1 MCQIGIVVEVG
12 GVPCWAQRR
21 WQRCHRQGG
30 NNIDAT
36 MHLTIGLKD
45 ILVFLPH
52 PLHQF
57 LFFLGGEG
65 LDCKS
70 DATWNDKS
78 VNSGYGRVLVR
89 VNGKEN
95 PTIQESGIWA
105 YAI

>member
-1 MCQIGIVVEVG
+1 MPSPGRKQH
-12 GVPCWAQRR
+12 RR
-21 WQRCHRQGG
+21 HHAPYNWSQGYF
-30 NNIDAT
+30 
-36 MHLTIGLKD
+36 GLFASSSTS
-45 ILVFLPH
+45 I
-52 PLHQF
+52 
-57 LFFLGGEG
+57 FFFGGGEG